1 MVRLIKNIIFD
12 IGNVLLKFTP
22 MEFLKNNFK
31 DEKLVNSLY
40 KNIFLSKE
48 WIELDRGTITD
59 EEAIDR
65 FCSRDPKHEN
75 EIKEVMATWCE
86 MHLPVE
92 GTSEFLKSMKKKGYK
107 IYLLSNYHLKAFE
120 LISSKYDFIRNVD
133 GEIISY
139 RVKLLKPEPAIYKAL
154 MDKYNLKPDES
165 VFIDDTLQ
173 NIEAA
178 KKLGLHGVVFKGFE
192 TMERELEEIG
202 VVV

>member
-1 MVRLIKNIIFD
+1 MIKNIIFD

-22 MEFLKNNFK
+22 VEFLKDKFH
-31 DEKLVNSLY
+31 DEEAVGALY

-75 EIKEVMATWCE
+75 EIKEVMETWNE

-92 GTSEFLKSMKKKGYK
+92 GTSEFLKRMKEKGYK

-120 LISSKYDFIRNVD
+120 FINSKYDFIRNVD

-139 RVKLLKPEPAIYKAL
+139 RVKLLKPESEIYKAL
-154 MDKYNLKPDES
+154 MDKYNLKPEEC
-165 VFIDDTLQ
+165 VFIDDTQ
-173 NIEAA
+173 VNIEAA
-178 KKLGLHGVVFKGFE
+178 KKLGLHGVIFKDA
-192 TMERELEEIG
+192 ERLEKELQRIG
-202 VVV
+202 VAG

>member
-1 MVRLIKNIIFD
+1 MIKNIIFD

-22 MEFLKNNFK
+22 VEFLKNKFH
-31 DEKLVNSLY
+31 DEEVVDALY

-65 FCSRDPKHEN
+65 YCSRDPEHEN
-75 EIKEVMATWCE
+75 EIKEVMATWNE

-92 GTSEFLKSMKKKGYK
+92 GTSEFLKRMKKKGYK

-120 LISSKYDFIRNVD
+120 FINGKYDFIRNVD
-133 GEIISY
+133 GEIISC
-139 RVKLLKPEPAIYKAL
+139 RVKLLKPEPEIYKAL
-154 MDKYNLKPDES
+154 MDKYNLKPEES
-165 VFIDDTLQ
+165 VFIDDTKI

-178 KKLGLHGVVFKGFE
+178 KKLGLHGVLFKGFE
-192 TMERELEEIG
+192 DMEKKLKEEGINA
-202 VVV
+202 